1 MNQLEKVSVLL
12 RNADAPRY
20 IVDRIEGIECK
31 LVEFCTDIEDLI
43 TEDDFLIRTS
53 SASLLR
59 ADDCH
64 DPDGQTAS
72 RLKDE
77 QI

>member
-1 MNQLEKVSVLL
+1 MNSVDRFNEVSEAMNQLDKISVLL

-43 TEDDFLIRTS
+43 TEDDLN
-53 SASLLR
+53 
-59 ADDCH
+59 
-64 DPDGQTAS
+64 
-72 RLKDE
+72 E
-77 QI
+77 

>member
-1 MNQLEKVSVLL
+1 MNHADQFNEVCEAMNQLDKISVLL

-43 TEDDFLIRTS
+43 TDEDLND
-53 SASLLR
+53 
-59 ADDCH
+59 
-64 DPDGQTAS
+64 
-72 RLKDE
+72 
-77 QI
+77 

>member
-1 MNQLEKVSVLL
+1 VNTVDRFNEVCEAMNQLDKISVLL

-43 TEDDFLIRTS
+43 TEDDFN
-53 SASLLR
+53 
-59 ADDCH
+59 
-64 DPDGQTAS
+64 
-72 RLKDE
+72 E
-77 QI
+77 

>member
-1 MNQLEKVSVLL
+1 MNHADQFNEVCEAMNQLDKISVLL

-43 TEDDFLIRTS
+43 KEEDS
-53 SASLLR
+53 N
-59 ADDCH
+59 
-64 DPDGQTAS
+64 
-72 RLKDE
+72 E
-77 QI
+77 

>member
-1 MNQLEKVSVLL
+1 MNSVDRFNEVCEAMNQLDKISVLL

-43 TEDDFLIRTS
+43 MEDDLN
-53 SASLLR
+53 
-59 ADDCH
+59 
-64 DPDGQTAS
+64 G
-72 RLKDE
+72 
-77 QI
+77 

>member
-1 MNQLEKVSVLL
+1 MNSVDRFNEVCEAMNQLDKISVLL

-43 TEDDFLIRTS
+43 TEDDFN
-53 SASLLR
+53 
-59 ADDCH
+59 D
-64 DPDGQTAS
+64 
-72 RLKDE
+72 
-77 QI
+77 